1 LKRILSQLLVF
12 VTIVFFITA
21 GVTLFIEYKNKE
33 SLGEKSKIEI
43 KIENNKIIVPEET
56 SIVKTNYIFSKNYFV
71 IRTILAILIPI
82 FILKSSLLEYAEE
95 LFNKK
100 IKKNFSQGVI
110 MGIAYTIIN
119 FVILFPIAFFSS
131 FYRLK
136 LVGLLN
142 YGFIDWLLDLLKGE
156 ILNLVIFSLFL
167 GISFYIIKN
176 IKMWI
181 LSLGGLYVLIMI
193 FGVFIYPVVID
204 PLINDIK
211 PVSDKALETKI
222 VNLAEKNGIKNLKV
236 YEIKKSDETS
246 ALNAYMTGIFSTKR
260 IVIWDTTLQSL
271 NEDEILSVVAHEIGH
286 YKLNHIPKGMVLEA
300 VLSIITY
307 GSSIILLLMINRKS
321 RSALKGPYGLGY
333 VLLYS
338 TIISMV
344 TSPISLYYSRKI
356 EIEADRFA
364 IEATNDNLTNGILE
378 LRFMETN
385 LSPYNVDEWYKIL
398 RFDHPT
404 TKERIDLSNSYD
416 YDK

>member
-1 LKRILSQLLVF
+1 MKRVLSQLLVF

-33 SLGEKSKIEI
+33 SLGEKNNIEI
-43 KIENNKIIVPEET
+43 KIENSKILVPEET

-71 IRTILAILIPI
+71 IRTILSILIPI

-100 IKKNFSQGVI
+100 IKNNFSQGLI
-110 MGIAYTIIN
+110 MGIAYSIIN

-142 YGFIDWLLDLLKGE
+142 YGFFDWLLDLLKGE
-156 ILNLVIFSLFL
+156 MLNLVIFSLFL

-176 IKMWI
+176 IKRWI
-181 LSLGGLYVLIMI
+181 LSLGVLYVLIMI

-222 VNLAEKNGIKNLKV
+222 INLAEKNGIKNLKV

-321 RSALKGPYGLGY
+321 RRALKGPYGLGY

-344 TSPISLYYSRKI
+344 TSLISLYYSRKI

-404 TKERIDLSNSYD
+404 AKERIDLSNSYD

>member
-1 LKRILSQLLVF
+1 MKKVLSQLLVF

-100 IKKNFSQGVI
+100 IKNNFSQGVI

-167 GISFYIIKN
+167 GISFYIIKS
-176 IKMWI
+176 IKRWI
-181 LSLGGLYVLIMI
+181 LSLGVLYALIMI

-222 VNLAEKNGIKNLKV
+222 INLAEKNGIKNLKV

-300 VLSIITY
+300 VLSMITY

-321 RSALKGPYGLGY
+321 RRALKGPYGLGY

-404 TKERIDLSNSYD
+404 AKERIELSNSYD

>member
-1 LKRILSQLLVF
+1 MKKVLSQLLVF

-33 SLGEKSKIEI
+33 SLGEKSKIEV

-100 IKKNFSQGVI
+100 IKNNFSQGVI

-167 GISFYIIKN
+167 GISFYIIKS
-176 IKMWI
+176 IKRWI
-181 LSLGGLYVLIMI
+181 LSLGVLYALIMI

-222 VNLAEKNGIKNLKV
+222 INLAEKNGIKNLKV

-300 VLSIITY
+300 VLSMITY

-321 RSALKGPYGLGY
+321 RRALKGPYGLGY

-404 TKERIDLSNSYD
+404 AKERIELSNSYD

>member
-1 LKRILSQLLVF
+1 MKKVLSQLLVF

-33 SLGEKSKIEI
+33 SLGEKSKIEV

-100 IKKNFSQGVI
+100 IKNNFSQGVI

-176 IKMWI
+176 IKRWI
-181 LSLGGLYVLIMI
+181 LLLGVLYALIMI

-222 VNLAEKNGIKNLKV
+222 INLAEKNGIKNLKV

-321 RSALKGPYGLGY
+321 RRALKGPYGLGY

-356 EIEADRFA
+356 EIEADKFA

-404 TKERIDLSNSYD
+404 AKERIELSNSYD

>member
-1 LKRILSQLLVF
+1 MKKILYQLLVF

-33 SLGEKSKIEI
+33 SLGEKNNIEI
-43 KIENNKIIVPEET
+43 KIENNKIVVPQET
-56 SIVKTNYIFSKNYFV
+56 SIVKTNYIFSKNYFI
-71 IRTILAILIPI
+71 IRAILAILIPI
-82 FILKSSLLEYAEE
+82 FILKSALLEYAEE
-95 LFNKK
+95 LFHRKV
-100 IKKNFSQGVI
+100 KNDFFQGAI
-110 MGIAYTIIN
+110 MGIAYSIIT
-119 FVILFPIAFFSS
+119 FMILFPIAFFSS

-142 YGFIDWLLDLLKGE
+142 YGFFDWLLDLLKSE
-156 ILNLVIFSLFL
+156 VLDLAVFSLFL
-167 GISFYIIKN
+167 GLSFYIIKN
-176 IKMWI
+176 IKRWI
-181 LSLGGLYVLIMI
+181 LSLGVLYGLIMI

-211 PVSDKALETKI
+211 PISDKSLENKI
-222 VNLAEKNGIKNLKV
+222 INLAEENGIENLKV

-271 NEDEILSVVAHEIGH
+271 NEQEILSVVAHEIGH
-286 YKLNHIPKGMVLEA
+286 YKLNHIPKGMVLEGI
-300 VLSIITY
+300 LSIITY
-307 GSSIILLLMINRKS
+307 GLSVVLLLIFNRKS
-321 RSALKGPYGLGY
+321 RRALKGPYGLGY

-338 TIISMV
+338 AIISML

-356 EIEADRFA
+356 EIEADKFA
-364 IEATNDNLTNGILE
+364 IESTKDNLTNGILE

-404 TKERIDLSNSYD
+404 TKERIDISNSYD
-416 YDK
+416 YSK

>member
-1 LKRILSQLLVF
+1 MKKVLSQLLVF

-33 SLGEKSKIEI
+33 SLGEKSKIEV
-43 KIENNKIIVPEET
+43 KIENNKIIVPKET

-100 IKKNFSQGVI
+100 IKNNFSQGVI

-167 GISFYIIKN
+167 GISFYIIKS
-176 IKMWI
+176 IKRWI
-181 LSLGGLYVLIMI
+181 LSLGVLYALIMI

-222 VNLAEKNGIKNLKV
+222 INLAEKNGIKNLKV

-321 RSALKGPYGLGY
+321 RRALKGPYGLGY

-404 TKERIDLSNSYD
+404 AKERIELSNSYD

>member
-1 LKRILSQLLVF
+1 MKKVLSQLLVF

-33 SLGEKSKIEI
+33 SLGEKSKIEV
-43 KIENNKIIVPEET
+43 KIENNKIIVPKET

-100 IKKNFSQGVI
+100 IKNNFSQGVI

-167 GISFYIIKN
+167 GLSFYIIKN
-176 IKMWI
+176 IKRWI
-181 LSLGGLYVLIMI
+181 LLLGVLYALIMI

-222 VNLAEKNGIKNLKV
+222 INLAEKNGIKNLKV

-321 RSALKGPYGLGY
+321 RRALKGPYGLGY

-356 EIEADRFA
+356 EIEADKFA

-404 TKERIDLSNSYD
+404 AKERIELSNSYD

>member
-1 LKRILSQLLVF
+1 MKRVLSQLLVF

-33 SLGEKSKIEI
+33 SLGEKNNIEI
-43 KIENNKIIVPEET
+43 KIENSKILVPEET

-71 IRTILAILIPI
+71 IRTILSILIPI

-100 IKKNFSQGVI
+100 IKNNFSQGLI
-110 MGIAYTIIN
+110 MGIAYSIIN

-142 YGFIDWLLDLLKGE
+142 YGFFDWLLDLLKGE
-156 ILNLVIFSLFL
+156 MLNLVIFSLFL

-176 IKMWI
+176 IKRWI
-181 LSLGGLYVLIMI
+181 LSLGVLYVLIMI

-222 VNLAEKNGIKNLKV
+222 INLAEENGIKNLKV

-321 RSALKGPYGLGY
+321 RRALKGPYGLGY

-356 EIEADRFA
+356 EIEADKFA

-404 TKERIDLSNSYD
+404 AKERIDLSNSYD

>member
-1 LKRILSQLLVF
+1 MKKVLSQLLVF

-33 SLGEKSKIEI
+33 SLGEKSKIEV

-100 IKKNFSQGVI
+100 IKNIFFQGLI

-142 YGFIDWLLDLLKGE
+142 YGFIDWLIDLLKGE

-167 GISFYIIKN
+167 GLSFYIIKN
-176 IKMWI
+176 IKRWI
-181 LSLGGLYVLIMI
+181 LSLGVLYVLIMI

-222 VNLAEKNGIKNLKV
+222 INLAEKNGIKNLKV

-307 GSSIILLLMINRKS
+307 GSSMILLLMINRKS
-321 RSALKGPYGLGY
+321 RRALKGPYGLGY

-404 TKERIDLSNSYD
+404 AKERIELSNSYD

>member
-1 LKRILSQLLVF
+1 MKKVLSQLLVF

-33 SLGEKSKIEI
+33 SLGEKSKIEV

-100 IKKNFSQGVI
+100 IKNNFSQGVI

-167 GISFYIIKN
+167 GISFYIIKS
-176 IKMWI
+176 IKRWI
-181 LSLGGLYVLIMI
+181 LSLGVLYALIMI

-222 VNLAEKNGIKNLKV
+222 INLAEKNGIKNLKV

-321 RSALKGPYGLGY
+321 RRALKGPYGLGY

-404 TKERIDLSNSYD
+404 AKERIDLSNSYD

>member
-1 LKRILSQLLVF
+1 MKKVLSQLLVF

-33 SLGEKSKIEI
+33 SLGEKSKIEV
-43 KIENNKIIVPEET
+43 KIENNKIIVPKET

-100 IKKNFSQGVI
+100 IKNNFSQGVI

-167 GISFYIIKN
+167 GISFYIIKS
-176 IKMWI
+176 IKRWI
-181 LSLGGLYVLIMI
+181 LSLGVLYALIMI

-222 VNLAEKNGIKNLKV
+222 INLAEKNGIKNLKV

-321 RSALKGPYGLGY
+321 RRALKGPYGLGY

-404 TKERIDLSNSYD
+404 AKERIDLSNSYD

>member
-1 LKRILSQLLVF
+1 MKKVLSQLLVF

-100 IKKNFSQGVI
+100 IKNNFSQGVI

-142 YGFIDWLLDLLKGE
+142 YGFIDWILDLLKGE

-167 GISFYIIKN
+167 GLSFYIIKN
-176 IKMWI
+176 IKRWI
-181 LSLGGLYVLIMI
+181 LLLGVLYALIMI

-222 VNLAEKNGIKNLKV
+222 INLAEKNGIKNLKV

-321 RSALKGPYGLGY
+321 RRALKGTYGLGY

-404 TKERIDLSNSYD
+404 AKERIDLSNSYD

>member
-1 LKRILSQLLVF
+1 MKKVLSQLLVF

-33 SLGEKSKIEI
+33 SLGEKSKIEV
-43 KIENNKIIVPEET
+43 KIENNKIIVPKET

-100 IKKNFSQGVI
+100 IKNNFSQGVI

-167 GISFYIIKN
+167 GISFYIIKS
-176 IKMWI
+176 IKRWI
-181 LSLGGLYVLIMI
+181 LSLGVLYALIMI

-222 VNLAEKNGIKNLKV
+222 INLAEKNGIKNLKV

-300 VLSIITY
+300 VLSMITY

-321 RSALKGPYGLGY
+321 RRALKGPYGLGY

-404 TKERIDLSNSYD
+404 AKERIDLSNSYD